1 MQFVVVKSRP
11 IGRCIE
17 FSTLEG
23 SVQMDRPD
31 NQEELDPRL
40 LLPVQFRD
48 NWIAIPKDFPYQVF
62 LVGVLLGGMLSLMTI
77 ALMFGL
83 RELHTWGGLLLLLI
97 WLQSFLP
104 WPAKKAGVELE
115 EYLSRS
121 GEERNSGEVS

>member
-1 MQFVVVKSRP
+1 MQFAVPTSLP
-11 IGRCIE
+11 IDRCIE
-17 FSTLEG
+17 LSTLEG
-23 SVQMDRPD
+23 TAQMGEPD
-31 NQEELDPRL
+31 LQDDPDPRM

-62 LVGVLLGGMLSLMTI
+62 LVGVLLGGMLSLMTV
-77 ALMFGL
+77 ALML
-83 RELHTWGGLLLLLI
+83 DKREFHTWAGLLLLLI

-121 GEERNSGEVS
+121 GEERKSGEDS